1 MYVRPSQ
8 PVDFLSSEAMEKK
21 KNNLC
26 GRIIEYGILA
36 LIIFSPLPA
45 ASVNEWSILVI
56 QLIVL
61 IMMPAYILM
70 KEKPN
75 NNKILSHSLKWP
87 RYLFFGLFL
96 FLFIQMIPLPKFLM
110 RLFSP
115 QTYSYHRLFSVDFP
129 SQRFMSIS
137 IIPGHTL
144 REGLE
149 ILSYILLGFLIIKTV
164 TTRKQIMRIFSVLVA
179 MGAFEALYG
188 LFELSNKNPRIL
200 FYKKVHT
207 LDSVTGTFVNRNH
220 FSGYLE
226 MIIPLAIGLI
236 IARIDLFSISGLKW
250 KQKLLRLSEK
260 GLAVNV
266 LITIAI
272 VLMSLGIIFSKSRS
286 GVTILILTFILFFE
300 LTILYLSVSQQR
312 KKWIK
317 IFLSS
322 SLLIITFISLYIGIG
337 ATIERFSLDN
347 LLREQR
353 PAYWGS
359 ALRIF
364 SRFPL
369 FGSGLGTFTSLY
381 PDVEQDGV
389 LVRAFHAHNDY
400 LEYLA
405 ELGLLGMSL
414 LLGGILFLAI
424 KSFLIWRERRHPE
437 VKGLALG
444 GIVSVICILIHS
456 LTDFNLHIPANMLL
470 FSVVLSLTIVASFY
484 KWGEAKNRE
493 K

>member
-1 MYVRPSQ
+1 M
-8 PVDFLSSEAMEKK
+8 D
-21 KNNLC
+21 KNKDSLC
-26 GRIIEYGILA
+26 GKIVEYGILA
-36 LIIFSPLPA
+36 LLIFSPLPA

-56 QLIVL
+56 QLAVFVML
-61 IMMPAYILM
+61 TAYILM
-70 KEKPN
+70 ERRPVN
-75 NNKILSHSLKWP
+75 NHILSRSLNWP
-87 RYLFFGLFL
+87 RYLFIGLFI
-96 FLFIQMIPLPKFLM
+96 FLFIQVIPFPKFFVQ
-110 RLFSP
+110 LFSP
-115 QTYSYHRLFSVDFP
+115 GTYSYEKAFSVDFQTLKFI
-129 SQRFMSIS
+129 SLS
-137 IIPGHTL
+137 IIPGQTL
-144 REGLE
+144 REALE
-149 ILSYILLGFLIIKTV
+149 ILSYFLLGFLIIKTV
-164 TTRKQIMRIFSVLVA
+164 TARQQIMRIFSVLVA
-179 MGAFEALYG
+179 LGAFEAFYG
-188 LFELSNKNPRIL
+188 LFELSNKNPMIL
-200 FYKKVHT
+200 FYRKVHT

-236 IARIDLFSISGLKW
+236 IARIDLFSLSGLKW

-286 GVTILILTFILFFE
+286 GVAILIIAFLLFFE
-300 LTILYLSVSQQR
+300 LTILYLSASRQR
-312 KKWIK
+312 KKWIR
-317 IFLSS
+317 IFLGSS
-322 SLLIITFISLYIGIG
+322 FLIITILSLYIGIG

-353 PAYWGS
+353 PTYW
-359 ALRIF
+359 ANAVRIF
-364 SRFPL
+364 SKFPL
-369 FGSGLGTFTSLY
+369 SGSGLGTFTSLY

-414 LLGGILFLAI
+414 LLGGILFLVI
-424 KSFLIWRERRHPE
+424 KSFLVWRERRHPE

-444 GIVSVICILIHS
+444 GIVSLIAILIHS

-470 FSVVLSLTIVASFY
+470 FSAVISLTIVASFY
-484 KWGEAKNRE
+484 KRGEAKAR
-493 K
+493 KK